1 MIDQHSS
8 LKNNRSTLKIRSQ
21 SDQQINYKHLEN
33 LSETLGSHG
42 YINRNGTMNFSVIL
56 AGIHAVIS
64 KESHLKICE
73 LVMNIIEVFFGLNMI
88 STSKELIDNEIFQ
101 LIMDIILR

>member
-1 MIDQHSS
+1 
-8 LKNNRSTLKIRSQ
+8 
-21 SDQQINYKHLEN
+21 
-33 LSETLGSHG
+33 
-42 YINRNGTMNFSVIL
+42 MNFSVIL